1 MTHKGTP
8 VSSRSVCP
16 KELHNV
22 KFNSV
27 EGLYRAVKLVYDKY
41 GDAEFL
47 NTVEFCGGVV
57 VRDTFYGKVSNCD
70 NSKAIAESK
79 GFVWE

>member
-8 VSSRSVCP
+8 VSSRAVRP
-16 KELHNV
+16 KELHHV

-27 EGLYRAVKLVYDKY
+27 DELYRAVKLVYDKY

-47 NTVEFCGGVV
+47 NTVEFYGGVV
-57 VRDTFYGKVSNCD
+57 VRDTFYGKNSNCD
-70 NSKAIAESK
+70 NNKAVAGSK
-79 GFVWE
+79 GLVWE

>member
-8 VSSRSVCP
+8 VSSRVVCP

-27 EGLYRAVKLVYDKY
+27 DGLYRAVKLVYDKY

-47 NTVEFCGGVV
+47 NTVEFYGGVV
-57 VRDTFYGKVSNCD
+57 VRDTFYGKNSKCD

>member
-1 MTHKGTP
+1 MTHKGTL
-8 VSSRSVCP
+8 VSSRVVCP

-27 EGLYRAVKLVYDKY
+27 DGLYRAVKLVYDKY
-41 GDAEFL
+41 GDEEFL
-47 NTVEFCGGVV
+47 NTVEFYGGVV
-57 VRDTFYGKVSNCD
+57 VRDTFYGKNSNF
-70 NSKAIAESK
+70 NNNKAVAGSK

>member
-8 VSSRSVCP
+8 VSSRVVCP

-27 EGLYRAVKLVYDKY
+27 DGLYRAVKLVYDKY

-47 NTVEFCGGVV
+47 NTVEFYGGVV
-57 VRDTFYGKVSNCD
+57 VRDTLSTKEGTCNKNNVAVGSKV
-70 NSKAIAESK
+70 
-79 GFVWE
+79 FVWE

>member
-1 MTHKGTP
+1 M
-8 VSSRSVCP
+8 SSRAVCP

-22 KFNSV
+22 KFKSAG
-27 EGLYRAVKLVYDKY
+27 ELYRAVKLVYDKH

-47 NTVEFCGGVV
+47 NIVEFYGGVV
-57 VRDTFYGKVSNCD
+57 VRDTFYGKNSNFD
-70 NSKAIAESK
+70 NNKAVAGSK

>member
-1 MTHKGTP
+1 MTHKGIP
-8 VSSRSVCP
+8 VSSRAVCP
-16 KELHNV
+16 KELHHV

-27 EGLYRAVKLVYDKY
+27 EGLYRAVKVVYDKY
-41 GDAEFL
+41 GDADFL

-57 VRDTFYGKVSNCD
+57 VRDTLYGKNSNCD
-70 NSKAIAESK
+70 NNKAVAGSK